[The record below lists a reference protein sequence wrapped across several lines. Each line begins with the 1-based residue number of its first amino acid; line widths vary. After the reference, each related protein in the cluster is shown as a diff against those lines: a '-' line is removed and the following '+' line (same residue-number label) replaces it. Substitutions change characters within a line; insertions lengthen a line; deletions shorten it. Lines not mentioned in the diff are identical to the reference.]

1 MAQLVEQLEEEF
13 SFEVLL
19 VTPCRQETEEEQER
33 PVSAGDVEAYV
44 GFEGRERDEGQS
56 EEDVVVGVL
65 KHGGS
70 LVEEGEEVSQV
81 GALANERSGGES
93 SDLAPFT

>member
-1 MAQLVEQLEEEF
+1 MAQLVEQLVEEC
-13 SFEVLL
+13 SFEVFLI
-19 VTPCRQETEEEQER
+19 TPCRQETEEEQER
-33 PVSAGDVEAYV
+33 PVSTGNVEAYV

-70 LVEEGEEVSQV
+70 LIEEGEEVSQV

>member
-19 VTPCRQETEEEQER
+19 ITPGRQETEEEQKR
-33 PVSAGDVEAYV
+33 PVSTGNVEAYV
-44 GFEGRERDEGQS
+44 GFEGRERDEGES

-70 LVEEGEEVSQV
+70 LVEEGEEVC
-81 GALANERSGGES
+81 
-93 SDLAPFT
+93 